1 MGLSHIAGILMEN
14 GADPLATDALG
25 ATALHYA
32 VSSKQTHPI
41 PYFIITVFCVF
52 QAMKNHEVT

>member
-1 MGLSHIAGILMEN
+1 MEN

-32 VSSKQTHPI
+32 VSNKQTSNTLFH
-41 PYFIITVFCVF
+41 YYCFLF